1 MFISKILQITH
12 SQWIHQ
18 NISLHDKKHC
28 YLRNKQLEDLLQ
40 DIAALSNISPED
52 IPDNCQFLLKFN
64 FTELTAPH
72 LETQRYWTLAMDAAI
87 ATRHQK

>member
-1 MFISKILQITH
+1 M
-12 SQWIHQ
+12 
-18 NISLHDKKHC
+18 
-28 YLRNKQLEDLLQ
+28 EDLLQ